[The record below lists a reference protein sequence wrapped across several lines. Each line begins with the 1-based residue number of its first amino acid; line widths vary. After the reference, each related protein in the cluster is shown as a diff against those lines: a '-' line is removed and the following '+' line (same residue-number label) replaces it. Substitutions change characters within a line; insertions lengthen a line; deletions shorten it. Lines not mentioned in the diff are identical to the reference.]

1 MNRATRLAHGVMLG
15 VLALGFAATA
25 HAGAESGFYIGGG
38 VGNASVEATDAN
50 PLGGANLN
58 FDESDAGYKLFA
70 GFNFGVLPLI
80 NLAVEGG
87 YVDFGAPQ
95 GTIAG
100 QNLSHEVDGFNAFGL
115 GGVNL
120 GPLMLFAKA
129 GLISWDADSVVGAT
143 TTTDS
148 GTDAA
153 YGAGLQFQLLSIG
166 VRAEYE
172 RYEVSDL
179 DSLDLLSAS
188 VTYTF

>member
-1 MNRATRLAHGVMLG
+1 MNRVTRMAQG
-15 VLALGFAATA
+15 VLLGLSVFGFAVNAY
-25 HAGAESGFYIGGG
+25 AGAESGFYIGAGI
-38 VGNASVEATDAN
+38 GNASVEATDAN
-50 PLGGANLN
+50 PGGGANLD

-87 YVDFGAPQ
+87 YVDFGAPD
-95 GTIAG
+95 GTISG
-100 QNLSHEVDGFNAFGL
+100 QNLSYEVDGFNAFGL

-129 GLISWDADSVVGAT
+129 GLIAWDSDSVVGANARN
-143 TTTDS
+143 DS

-153 YGAGLQFQLLSIG
+153 YGAGVQFQLLSIG
-166 VRAEYE
+166 IRAEYE
-172 RYEVSDL
+172 RYEVSDF
-179 DSLDLLSAS
+179 DSLDLISAS